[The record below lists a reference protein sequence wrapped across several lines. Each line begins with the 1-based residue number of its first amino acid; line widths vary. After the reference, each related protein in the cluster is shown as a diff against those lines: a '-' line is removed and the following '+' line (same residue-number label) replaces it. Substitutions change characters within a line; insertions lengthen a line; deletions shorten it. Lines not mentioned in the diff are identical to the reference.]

1 MIPSIAWK
9 NIWRNRTRSLV
20 VIVAIALGLFGGL
33 FASAFMLG
41 MADERVSE
49 GIRYETPELKVE
61 HPKFEEN
68 LEPHFCITNA
78 DQKMAELKKLPLI
91 SGVSPREV
99 ASAMVQTATTSS
111 GITLFGVDPDKEK
124 TVSMLYQTIWDSTAV
139 RKNRPDIADVS
150 QFVADSCGEYLSDNQ
165 HIPIIIGEKLA
176 HKLKVKVRSKL
187 VITMQNYDGTLTGGA
202 FRVVG
207 IFRTSNTQFEEGNA
221 FVLRSDLSALMAVPG
236 NTVSQLALRLKSQD
250 QLSVVDQ
257 QVTALF
263 PKLKVVTWQ
272 ESDPIL
278 GMIDGLMLL
287 YIVAFLIIILLAL
300 GFVIVNTMLM
310 VILERVRELG
320 MLMAIGMSKVRVFSM
335 IMFETVLLTTTGGVI
350 GMILG
355 YGTVMITSHTGINL
369 SSVSQGLRAMGYSP
383 VVYPHIDI
391 FFLLLVTALVLT
403 TGLVASIFPA
413 IRALKL
419 KPVEALRQD

>member
-33 FASAFMLG
+33 FASSFMLG

-78 DQKMAELKKLPLI
+78 DQKIVELKKLPLI

-111 GITLFGVDPDKEK
+111 GITLFGVDPEKEK

-221 FVLRSDLSALMAVPG
+221 FVLRSDLSALMAVPE
-236 NTVSQLALRLKSQD
+236 NTVSQLALRLKSRD
-250 QLSVVDQ
+250 QLSIVDQ

-287 YIVAFLIIILLAL
+287 YIVAFLVIILLAL

-320 MLMAIGMSKVRVFSM
+320 MLMAIGMSKGRVFSM
-335 IMFETVLLTTTGGVI
+335 IMVETVLLTTTGGVV
-350 GMILG
+350 GMMLG
-355 YGTVMITSHTGINL
+355 YGTVMITGHTGINL

-383 VVYPHIDI
+383 MVYPHIDI
-391 FFLLLVTALVLT
+391 FFLLMVTALVLI

>member
-33 FASAFMLG
+33 FASAFLLG
-41 MADERVSE
+41 MSEQRVSE
-49 GIRYETPELKVE
+49 GIRYETPELKVQ
-61 HPKFEEN
+61 HPRFKEN
-68 LEPHFCITNA
+68 LEPHYSITDVPDKERA
-78 DQKMAELKKLPLI
+78 LAKLPLVVGI
-91 SGVSPREV
+91 SPRV
-99 ASAMVQTATTSS
+99 ITSAMVQTATTSS
-111 GITLFGVDPDKEK
+111 GITLYGVDPAKEK

-139 RKNRPDIADVS
+139 RKNRPSVTNVA
-150 QFVADSCGEYLSDNQ
+150 QFVEDSCGVYLSDGQ
-165 HIPIIIGEKLA
+165 HIPIVIGEKLA

-187 VITMQNYDGTLTGGA
+187 VITMQDYNGTLTGGA

-207 IFRTSNTQFEEGNA
+207 IFRTSNTQFEENNA
-221 FVLRSDLSALMAVPG
+221 FVLRSDLSSLMVLPDS
-236 NTVSQLALRLKSQD
+236 TVSELALRLANEK
-250 QLSVVDQ
+250 QLNVAAQ
-257 QVTALF
+257 QVRSLF
-263 PKLKVVTWQ
+263 PGLKVYTWRD
-272 ESDPIL
+272 SDPLL
-278 GMIDGLMLL
+278 GMIDGMML
-287 YIVAFLIIILLAL
+287 ISLISFMVIILLAL

-320 MLMAIGMSKVRVFSM
+320 MLMAVGMSKGRVFSM
-335 IMFETVLLTTTGGVI
+335 IMFETVLLTLTGGVVGI
-350 GMILG
+350 ALG
-355 YGTVMITSHTGINL
+355 YGMVLLTSHSGIDL
-369 SSVSQGLRAMGYSP
+369 SSFSQGLRAIGYSP

-419 KPVEALRQD
+419 RPVEALRQD